1 MLSSQVI
8 GKIASIEVP
17 ENQWPELIPQLDAN
31 IVQKADV
38 GLRQSSLEALGY
50 VCEEVPKSLEA
61 SSGKILSAIASGMQE
76 GEPDD
81 IKVS

>member
-1 MLSSQVI
+1 VSVVLSSQVI

-38 GLRQSSLEALGY
+38 GLR
-50 VCEEVPKSLEA
+50 
-61 SSGKILSAIASGMQE
+61 
-76 GEPDD
+76 
-81 IKVS
+81 